1 MIDQE
6 ATMLAPSLEKLF
18 REANPELPRFVGPHR
33 ARVACGPWTR
43 GSILAFWA
51 FKGNHRL
58 VVTAIP
64 CMLRR
69 FLESLASFCAG
80 IVLECFVIDAVV
92 DSLPGKARSPER
104 KFTIANAVLE
114 VVPWVEHEGMPNH
127 DNVYLQLASL
137 YFVR

>member
-1 MIDQE
+1 
-6 ATMLAPSLEKLF
+6 MLAPSLEKLF

-69 FLESLASFCAG
+69 FLESLASLCAG

-127 DNVYLQLASL
+127 DNVYLHLALL